1 MKLAEKYLFGIYIH
15 FNVYLI
21 SFIFLPSLFF
31 FTNGELFTYCLN
43 NIVVCKP
50 ITYEID
56 FSISK
61 IYLDSKCQLVE
72 MGNSKVLV
80 GAVLLKLINL
90 KTHQIELIISLKKY
104 AYSLSM
110 IDSDTII
117 SGTNKGL
124 IKINLSDKKCKIE
137 DILTTFDTIHQII
150 VIGHNTIIVRN
161 YTGSINI
168 IKF

>member
-1 MKLAEKYLFGIYIH
+1 
-15 FNVYLI
+15 
-21 SFIFLPSLFF
+21 
-31 FTNGELFTYCLN
+31 
-43 NIVVCKP
+43 
-50 ITYEID
+50 
-56 FSISK
+56 
-61 IYLDSKCQLVE
+61 

-124 IKINLSDKKCKIE
+124 IQINLSDKKCKIE
-137 DILTTFDTIHQII
+137 DIITTFDTIHQII